1 MNSLIEKFN
10 QSFFYIYF
18 IVYLMAYLTQVVCV
32 IFSSCDTKHLINFIM
47 HSFIR
52 KSLISICQ
60 SSFGLSMI
68 YEDRDRLLLQWIPI
82 LHKCAYKQCCIA
94 RAAKCSI
101 KPLSK
106 IVTSIFSAVKMGL
119 QKYHDSCCYRSCVNQ
134 MWILKNSED
143 LL

>member
-1 MNSLIEKFN
+1 VLFFLLVI
-10 QSFFYIYF
+10 QSIFFYF
-18 IVYLMAYLTQVVCV
+18 
-32 IFSSCDTKHLINFIM
+32 LINFIM

-82 LHKCAYKQCCIA
+82 LHKCSYKQCCIA
-94 RAAKCSI
+94 RAAKFSI

-134 MWILKNSED
+134 MWILKNSKD
-143 LL
+143 LLYTLSSRSQYVCNRIM